1 MKTPSLFKSMTLV
14 ADYVQRIKKDLPTFL
29 RSFVMRKMTMVEWVR
44 FQQHFCVIKYILA
57 SDMALMKAA
66 SMNIIKG
73 GGLEELFDGTKTR
86 GKKEKPNAEEDRER
100 AKSRQIHRS
109 LEHCRFCYANKVQ
122 FSLTVS

>member
-1 MKTPSLFKSMTLV
+1 M
-14 ADYVQRIKKDLPTFL
+14 
-29 RSFVMRKMTMVEWVR
+29 
-44 FQQHFCVIKYILA
+44 ILNISA

-100 AKSRQIHRS
+100 AKSRHIHRS
-109 LEHCRFCYANKVQ
+109 LEHCRFCYANKVL
-122 FSLTVS
+122 FFLI

>member
-1 MKTPSLFKSMTLV
+1 
-14 ADYVQRIKKDLPTFL
+14 
-29 RSFVMRKMTMVEWVR
+29 
-44 FQQHFCVIKYILA
+44 
-57 SDMALMKAA
+57 MALMKAA

-122 FSLTVS
+122 VSLILKPPSLRKCVIQYAGLASMFISLLRARNRWQKVTAFS